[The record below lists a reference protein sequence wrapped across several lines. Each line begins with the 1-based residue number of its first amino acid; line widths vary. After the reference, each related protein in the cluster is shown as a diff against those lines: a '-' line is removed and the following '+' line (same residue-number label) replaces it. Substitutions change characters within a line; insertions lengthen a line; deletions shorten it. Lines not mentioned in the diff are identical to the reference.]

1 MEYYEYKVYASTG
14 EVLLDNFDQT
24 NGVIGTPDITLV
36 ICEPFC

>member
-24 NGVIGTPDITLV
+24 NGVIGKKNV
-36 ICEPFC
+36 